1 MTDHAAH
8 WPLVAF
14 TSLAIA
20 GAGLVT
26 ASAYF
31 ELVHNGLPA
40 AGTMAAGAVLIG
52 TGLLVSLGHLGR
64 KRRAALAVRGAGRSA
79 LSNEAL
85 LAGCALAAAAAAAAM
100 ELSGSRGPVL
110 TAIAGVSNAA
120 FLVSIG
126 LVYSVR
132 GQRSWRGYSAVTP
145 LTGGLAFGAIAVQTT
160 AGLGGGSLGTLLC
173 IAADAL
179 IFSRRWRRLTA
190 MPLTEAMLANPWSVH
205 RSPLLGARFFLLD
218 VVPSFVLAVLPTPLA
233 VLSAAAGLIVDRFG
247 FYALAVQHTTEY
259 EIADIEAQLASIA
272 RSARN

>member
-1 MTDHAAH
+1 MPRTC
-8 WPLVAF
+8 PLVAF

-31 ELVHNGLPA
+31 ELVHGGLPA

-52 TGLLVSLGHLGR
+52 AGLLVSLGHLGR

-85 LAGCALAAAAAAAAM
+85 LAGFALAAAAAAAGL
-100 ELSGSRGPVL
+100 EWSGSRVPVL
-110 TAIAGVSNAA
+110 TAIAGVANAA

-132 GQRSWRGYSAVTP
+132 GQRSWRGFSAVTP

-160 AGLGGGSLGTLLC
+160 AGIGGGSLGTLLC

-179 IFSRRWRRLTA
+179 IFSRRWRSLAA
-190 MPLTEAMLANPWSVH
+190 MAFTEATLANPWFVH

-218 VVPSFVLAVLPTPLA
+218 VIPYFVLAVSPTPLA
-233 VLSAAAGLIVDRFG
+233 VASAAAGLIVDRFS
-247 FYALAVQHTTEY
+247 FYALAVQHTTEH
-259 EIADIEAQLASIA
+259 EIADVEARMASIA
-272 RSARN
+272 RPARD